1 MRSLF
6 VAGGAAF
13 LWLVNP
19 ALSQKGD
26 AEIGVLTCSLEE
38 PASAPAIGAP
48 AAESHVRDAIC
59 TFKPT
64 SGSEETYV
72 GVVQG
77 VTISADK
84 KSTVIWR
91 VKADVTTSVVP
102 AMLQQSY
109 AIDNATPADQLA
121 PMIGESN
128 SRIVLQSLTD
138 KQEGSASA
146 AQKPAPSGYVIIG
159 LQLKLRSA
167 AG

>member
-1 MRSLF
+1 MRSQY
-6 VAGGAAF
+6 VACGAAF
-13 LWLVNP
+13 LWFANP
-19 ALSQKGD
+19 AHAQKGD
-26 AEIGVLTCSLEE
+26 VEVGVLTCSLEE
-38 PASAPAIGAP
+38 PSTPGTAGPAT
-48 AAESHVRDAIC
+48 ESQVRDAIC
-59 TFKPT
+59 IFKPK

-72 GVVQG
+72 GIIQG
-77 VTISADK
+77 VIISADK
-84 KSTVIWR
+84 KPTVIWR
-91 VKADVTTSVVP
+91 VKSDVATSVVP
-102 AMLQQSY
+102 GMLQQSY
-109 AIDNATPADQLA
+109 AIDNATPADQLP